1 LRATGACCSRATGH
15 GPSRTWSGCPGRS
28 QSRCATTIVIPVTD
42 PFAELNAALP
52 DHYVIDRELG
62 RGGMALVYLARD
74 LRHER
79 FVALKTLRPEI
90 AIALGRERFL
100 REIKLAARLQHPNIL
115 PVYDSGDAGG
125 TLYYVMP
132 FVEGESLRDRLDHE
146 PQLPVDDALHIARE
160 VAEALAYAHDHD
172 VVHRD
177 IKPENIMLSGG
188 HAIVADF
195 GIARA
200 VSAAG
205 GDKLTQTGLAI
216 GTPAYMPPEQASGSG
231 QVDRRSD
238 IYSLAYVLYETP
250 AGQPP
255 FTGPTA
261 QAIMARHSLDSVPR
275 LKIVREAIPDDLES
289 VIERALE
296 KVPADRYQTAEQ
308 FASALNSASTGAIS
322 RVTAARRRSGP
333 AKFWRRPI
341 PVAAAVLLVVGA
353 AAWIVFG
360 RRGNARP
367 GAGGGI
373 DPRRVAV
380 LYFQDLSP
388 DSSLGYLADGLTEGL
403 IDQLTQVR
411 SLDVI
416 SRNGVIPFRHADVP
430 RDSIARATGAGTLVE
445 GSVEPV
451 RDRVR
456 VSIRLID
463 GASGADLLR
472 RATFEQPSANLL
484 SIRDTLAAEA
494 ARVLRERLG
503 EEVRL
508 REERA
513 GTRSTAA
520 WTLVQQAEQARK
532 DAEGLAQAGKMD
544 TAQQHFTRA
553 DSLLAAAERADPRWV
568 DPIILRG
575 QMVERRV
582 RLTRS
587 PALID
592 EGLAHAARA
601 VVLAPDEPRAIEL
614 RGTLRYRRWQLAR
627 PPDPQVAAALLDD
640 ARKDLERASTIDP
653 TLASAFATLSSLY
666 YQTKDLQ
673 GAALAARRAYEEDA
687 YLSNAADILGRLFFT
702 SYDLDQQRQA
712 QHWCQEGVRRFP
724 RDSRF
729 LECQLYMMTRLEQ
742 PDIPRAWRL
751 LAGIDSLVPPPRR
764 AVLHLRE
771 QMVVAATIA
780 RAGLTDSA
788 HHVIERSRGTPELDP
803 EQDLV
808 AMEAFVRTLLG
819 EQDEA
824 IRLLQRYVAANPEH
838 SFRVGGDISWWWW
851 DLQKHPGFQAL
862 ARPHS
867 LLTRRPVTA
876 LTS

>member
-1 LRATGACCSRATGH
+1 M
-15 GPSRTWSGCPGRS
+15 
-28 QSRCATTIVIPVTD
+28 TD

-52 DHYVIDRELG
+52 DHYIIDRELG

-74 LRHER
+74 TRHER

-90 AIALGRERFL
+90 AMALGRERFL
-100 REIKLAARLQHPNIL
+100 REIKLAAGLQHPNIL

-132 FVEGESLRDRLDHE
+132 YVEGESLRDRLDHE
-146 PQLPVDDALHIARE
+146 PQLPVDDALQIAKE
-160 VAEALAYAHDHD
+160 VAEALAYAHSHD

-188 HAIVADF
+188 HAIVTDF

-231 QVDRRSD
+231 HVDRRSD
-238 IYSLAYVLYETP
+238 IYSLACVLYETL

-261 QAIMARHSLDSVPR
+261 QAIMARHSLDAVPR
-275 LKIVREAIPDDLES
+275 LKIVRDAIPDELEV

-296 KVPADRYQTAEQ
+296 KVPADRYQTSGE
-308 FASALNSASTGAIS
+308 FAKALTAASTGRVS
-322 RVTAARRRSGP
+322 RVTVGRRRSSYFVR
-333 AKFWRRPI
+333 KRRLLSI
-341 PVAAAVLLVVGA
+341 ALGAVVLVAAAWLILGKRGSATSASGA
-353 AAWIVFG
+353 L
-360 RRGNARP
+360 
-367 GAGGGI
+367 

-380 LYFQDLSP
+380 LYFGDLSP
-388 DSSLGYLADGLTEGL
+388 DSSLRYLADGLTEAL
-403 IDQLTQVR
+403 IDKLSQVR
-411 SLDVI
+411 TLHVI
-416 SRNGVIPFRHADVP
+416 SRNGVLPFRHSDLP
-430 RDSIARATGAGTLVE
+430 RDSIARAVGAGTLVE
-445 GSVEPV
+445 GSVDPV

-456 VSIRLID
+456 VTVRLVD
-463 GASGADLLR
+463 GSSGADLLR
-472 RATFEQPSANLL
+472 RASFEEPVGNLL
-484 SIRDTLAAEA
+484 LIRDTLATEV
-494 ARVLRERLG
+494 ARVLREQLG

-513 GTRSTAA
+513 GTSSTEA
-520 WTLVQQAEQARK
+520 WSLVQQSERIRK
-532 DAEGLAQAGKMD
+532 DADVLVQANNVDGAVMR
-544 TAQQHFTRA
+544 FGRA
-553 DSLLAAAERADPRWV
+553 DSVLAAAERADRRWV
-568 DPIILRG
+568 DPIVLRG
-575 QMVERRV
+575 QLVERRV
-582 RLTRS
+582 RLTRNA
-587 PALID
+587 ALID
-592 EGLAHAARA
+592 EGLAHAGRA
-601 VVLAPDEPRAIEL
+601 LALDPQDPGALEL

-627 PPDPQVAAALLDD
+627 PPDPQQASALLDD
-640 ARKDLERASTIDP
+640 ARRDLEQATNIDP

-687 YLSNAADILGRLFFT
+687 YLGNAPDILYRLFFT

-712 QHWCQEGVRRFP
+712 QRWCEEGDRRFP
-724 RDSRF
+724 RDFRF

-742 PDIPRAWRL
+742 PDVPRAWRL
-751 LAGIDSLVPPPRR
+751 LAGIDSLVPAPRR
-764 AVLHLRE
+764 GVIHLRE
-771 QMVVAATIA
+771 QMMVAATLA
-780 RAGLTDSA
+780 RAGLKDSA
-788 HHVIERSRGTPELDP
+788 HAVIERSRGTPELDP
-803 EQDLV
+803 EHDLV

-838 SFRVGGDISWWWW
+838 SFRVGGDIFWWWW

-867 LLTRRPVTA
+867 
-876 LTS
+876 

>member
-1 LRATGACCSRATGH
+1 MRAPGVC
-15 GPSRTWSGCPGRS
+15 GPSRTSPGHVLGFRPSPRRS
-28 QSRCATTIVIPVTD
+28 PSRCARTIVKHVTE

-52 DHYVIDRELG
+52 PHYIIDRELG

-74 LRHER
+74 TRHER

-90 AIALGRERFL
+90 AVALGRERFL

-188 HAIVADF
+188 HAIVTDF

-238 IYSLAYVLYETP
+238 IYSLACVLYETL

-275 LKIVREAIPDDLES
+275 LKIVRDAIPDELET

-296 KVPADRYQTAEQ
+296 KVPADRYQTSGE
-308 FASALNSASTGAIS
+308 FAQALTAASTGHVS
-322 RVTAARRRSGP
+322 RVTAARRRSR
-333 AKFWRRPI
+333 ATWWRRPATI
-341 PVAAAVLLVVGA
+341 GTGLGVLALLTVAWL
-353 AAWIVFG
+353 VFG
-360 RRGNARP
+360 SRGT
-367 GAGGGI
+367 AGGGSTEGVGAM
-373 DPRRVAV
+373 DMRRVAV

-388 DSSLGYLADGLTEGL
+388 DTSLGVLADGLTEGL
-403 IDQLTQVR
+403 IDQLAEVR
-411 SLDVI
+411 TLDVV
-416 SRNGVIPFRHADVP
+416 SRNGVIPFLHSDLP
-430 RDSIARATGAGTLVE
+430 RDSIARALGAGTLVE

-456 VSIRLID
+456 VTIRLVE

-472 RATFEQPSANLL
+472 RATIEQPSANLL
-484 SIRDTLAAEA
+484 QIRDSLAGEV

-503 EEVRL
+503 QEVRL

-520 WTLVQQAEQARK
+520 WTLVQQAERIRK
-532 DAEGLAQAGKMD
+532 DGEALVPAGKMD
-544 TAQQHFTRA
+544 AANALFGRV
-553 DSLLAAAERADPRWV
+553 DSLLTAAERADPRWV
-568 DPIILRG
+568 DPIVLRG
-575 QMVERRV
+575 QLVERRV
-582 RLTRS
+582 RLTRNA
-587 PALID
+587 ALID
-592 EGLAHAARA
+592 EGLAHAGRA
-601 VVLAPDEPRAIEL
+601 LTLAPQDPPALEL

-627 PPDPQVAAALLDD
+627 PSDPQQASALLDD
-640 ARKDLERASTIDP
+640 ARGDLERATNIDP
-653 TLASAFATLSSLY
+653 TLAGAYATLSSLY
-666 YQTKDLQ
+666 YQTKDLP

-687 YLSNAADILGRLFFT
+687 YLSHASDILYRLFFT

-712 QHWCQEGVRRFP
+712 QRWCQEGARRFP
-724 RDSRF
+724 QDFRF
-729 LECQLYMMTRLEQ
+729 LEC
-742 PDIPRAWRL
+742 
-751 LAGIDSLVPPPRR
+751 LAPS
-764 AVLHLRE
+764 
-771 QMVVAATIA
+771 
-780 RAGLTDSA
+780 
-788 HHVIERSRGTPELDP
+788 
-803 EQDLV
+803 
-808 AMEAFVRTLLG
+808 
-819 EQDEA
+819 
-824 IRLLQRYVAANPEH
+824 
-838 SFRVGGDISWWWW
+838 
-851 DLQKHPGFQAL
+851 
-862 ARPHS
+862 
-867 LLTRRPVTA
+867 
-876 LTS
+876 

>member
-1 LRATGACCSRATGH
+1 
-15 GPSRTWSGCPGRS
+15 
-28 QSRCATTIVIPVTD
+28 VTD

-52 DHYVIDRELG
+52 DHYIIDRELG

-74 LRHER
+74 TRHER

-132 FVEGESLRDRLDHE
+132 YVEGESLRDRLDRE
-146 PQLPVDDALHIARE
+146 PQLPVDDALQIARE
-160 VAEALAYAHDHD
+160 VAEALAYAHEHD

-216 GTPAYMPPEQASGSG
+216 GTPAYMSPEQASGSG

-238 IYSLAYVLYETP
+238 IYSLACVLYETL

-261 QAIMARHSLDSVPR
+261 QAIMARHSLDAVPR
-275 LKIVREAIPDDLES
+275 LKIVRDAIPDDLEV

-296 KVPADRYQTAEQ
+296 KVPADRYQTSGE
-308 FASALNSASTGAIS
+308 FAKALASASTGAVS
-322 RVTAARRRSGP
+322 RVTAARRPTR
-333 AKFWRRPI
+333 AQLLWRRRMNVGI
-341 PVAAAVLLVVGA
+341 GAGVIVLIVGG
-353 AAWIVFG
+353 WLLFG
-360 RRGNARP
+360 RRH
-367 GAGGGI
+367 GGGATGGGPLVQNHI
-373 DPRRVAV
+373 AV
-380 LYFQDLSP
+380 LYFTDDSP

-403 IDQLTQVR
+403 IDKLSQVR
-411 SLDVI
+411 NLDVI
-416 SRNGVIPFRHADVP
+416 SRNGVLPFRNSVLP
-430 RDSIARATGAGTLVE
+430 PDSIARAVRAGTLVE
-445 GSVEPV
+445 GSLDRV

-456 VSIRLID
+456 VTVRLVD

-472 RATFEQPSANLL
+472 RASFEVPAGNLL
-484 SIRDTLAAEA
+484 LIRDTLATEV
-494 ARVLRERLG
+494 ARVLREQLG
-503 EEVRL
+503 QEVRL

-513 GTRSTAA
+513 GTRSTDA
-520 WTLVQQAEQARK
+520 WTLVQQAERIRK
-532 DAEGLAQAGKMD
+532 NGEALVLAGKV
-544 TAQQHFTRA
+544 
-553 DSLLAAAERADPRWV
+553 DSAVARFGRTDSVLAAAERADPRWV
-568 DPIILRG
+568 DPIVLRG
-575 QMVERRV
+575 QLVERRV
-582 RLTRS
+582 RLTRNA
-587 PALID
+587 ALIE
-592 EGLAHAARA
+592 EGLGHAGRALALAQQDARA
-601 VVLAPDEPRAIEL
+601 LEL

-627 PPDPQVAAALLDD
+627 PPDPQQASTLLDD
-640 ARKDLERASTIDP
+640 ARRDLERATNIDP
-653 TLASAFATLSSLY
+653 TLASAYATLSSLY

-687 YLSNAADILGRLFFT
+687 YLSNAPDILSRLFFT

-712 QHWCQEGVRRFP
+712 QRWCQEGARRFP
-724 RDSRF
+724 QDFRF
-729 LECQLYMMTRLEQ
+729 HECQLYMMTRLEQ
-742 PDIPRAWRL
+742 PDVPRAWRL
-751 LAGIDSLVPPPRR
+751 LAGIDSLVPAPRR
-764 AVLHLRE
+764 QAIHLRE
-771 QMVVAATIA
+771 QMMVAATIA
-780 RAGLTDSA
+780 RAGLKDSA
-788 HHVIERSRGTPELDP
+788 HAVIERSRGTPELDP
-803 EQDLV
+803 EHDLV
-808 AMEAFVRTLLG
+808 ALEAFVRTLLG

-838 SFRVGGDISWWWW
+838 SFRIGGDIFWWWW

-862 ARPHS
+862 IGPHS
-867 LLTRRPVTA
+867 
-876 LTS
+876 

>member
-1 LRATGACCSRATGH
+1 
-15 GPSRTWSGCPGRS
+15 
-28 QSRCATTIVIPVTD
+28 VTN

-52 DHYVIDRELG
+52 GHYVIDRELG

-74 LRHER
+74 TRHER

-100 REIKLAARLQHPNIL
+100 REIRLAARLQHPNIL

-132 FVEGESLRDRLDHE
+132 FVEGESLRDRLDRE
-146 PQLPVDDALHIARE
+146 PQLPVDDALQIARE
-160 VAEALAYAHDHD
+160 VADALAYAHDHD

-238 IYSLAYVLYETP
+238 IYSLACVLYETL

-261 QAIMARHSLDSVPR
+261 QAIMARHSLDAVPR
-275 LKIVREAIPDDLES
+275 LKIVRDAIPDELEV

-296 KVPADRYQTAEQ
+296 KVPADRYQTSGE
-308 FASALNSASTGAIS
+308 FAKALTNASTGQVS
-322 RVTAARRRSGP
+322 RVTAARRTHSRKP
-333 AKFWRRPI
+333 WRRPI
-341 PVAAAVLLVVGA
+341 PVAIGVTLLVGA
-353 AAWIVFG
+353 AALAIALAP
-360 RRGNARP
+360 RGN
-367 GAGGGI
+367 GGSAAPGI
-373 DPRRVAV
+373 DLRRVAV

-388 DSSLGYLADGLTEGL
+388 DSTLGYLADGLTEGL
-403 IDQLTQVR
+403 IDQLSQVR
-411 SLDVI
+411 TLDVI
-416 SRNGVIPFRHADVP
+416 SRNGVLPFRNSDLQP
-430 RDSIARATGAGTLVE
+430 DSIARAVGAGTLVE
-445 GSVEPV
+445 GSLEPV

-456 VSIRLID
+456 VTVRLVD
-463 GASGADLLR
+463 GATGGDLLA
-472 RATFEQPSANLL
+472 RASFEASAGNLL
-484 SIRDTLAAEA
+484 VIRDTLATQV

-503 EEVRL
+503 QEVRL

-520 WTLVQQAEQARK
+520 WTLVQQAERIRK
-532 DAEGLAQAGKMD
+532 DGEALVPAGKMD
-544 TAQQHFTRA
+544 AANALFGRV
-553 DSLLAAAERADPRWV
+553 DSLLTAAERADPRWV
-568 DPIILRG
+568 DPIVLRG
-575 QMVERRV
+575 QLVERRV
-582 RLTRS
+582 RLTRNA
-587 PALID
+587 ALID
-592 EGLAHAARA
+592 EGLAHAGRA
-601 VVLAPDEPRAIEL
+601 LTLAPQDPPALEL

-627 PPDPQVAAALLDD
+627 PSDPQQASALLDD
-640 ARKDLERASTIDP
+640 ARGDLERATNIDP
-653 TLASAFATLSSLY
+653 TLAGAYATLSSLY
-666 YQTKDLQ
+666 YQTKDLP

-687 YLSNAADILGRLFFT
+687 YLSNASDILYRLFFT

-712 QHWCQEGVRRFP
+712 QHWCQEGTRRFP
-724 RDSRF
+724 RDFRF
-729 LECQLYMMTRLEQ
+729 LECQLYMMTRGEQ
-742 PDIPRAWRL
+742 PDVPRAWRL
-751 LAGIDSLVPPPRR
+751 LAGIDSLVPAPRR
-764 AVLHLRE
+764 PVFHLRE
-771 QMVVAATIA
+771 QMMVAATIA
-780 RAGLTDSA
+780 RAGLKDSA
-788 HHVIERSRGTPELDP
+788 HAVIERSRGTPELDP
-803 EQDLV
+803 EHDLV
-808 AMEAFVRTLLG
+808 ALEAFVRTLLG

-838 SFRVGGDISWWWW
+838 SFQVGGDIFWWWW
-851 DLQKHPGFQAL
+851 DLRERPGFQAL

-867 LLTRRPVTA
+867 
-876 LTS
+876 

>member
-1 LRATGACCSRATGH
+1 MRAPGVC
-15 GPSRTWSGCPGRS
+15 GPSRPSPGPVLGFRPSPRRS
-28 QSRCATTIVIPVTD
+28 PSRCVRTILKHVTE

-52 DHYVIDRELG
+52 PHYIIDRELG

-74 LRHER
+74 TRHER

-90 AIALGRERFL
+90 AVALGRERFL

-238 IYSLAYVLYETP
+238 IYSLACVLYETL

-275 LKIVREAIPDDLES
+275 LKIVREAIPDALEA

-308 FASALNSASTGAIS
+308 FSNALMTASTGAIS
-322 RVTAARRRSGP
+322 RVTAGRRPTLSVRP
-333 AKFWRRPI
+333 QWRRPI
-341 PVAAAVLLVVGA
+341 PVAGGLLLLAALTWRVTVRLV
-353 AAWIVFG
+353 
-360 RRGNARP
+360 
-367 GAGGGI
+367 
-373 DPRRVAV
+373 D
-380 LYFQDLSP
+380 
-388 DSSLGYLADGLTEGL
+388 GY
-403 IDQLTQVR
+403 
-411 SLDVI
+411 
-416 SRNGVIPFRHADVP
+416 
-430 RDSIARATGAGTLVE
+430 
-445 GSVEPV
+445 
-451 RDRVR
+451 
-456 VSIRLID
+456 
-463 GASGADLLR
+463 SGADLLR

-484 SIRDTLAAEA
+484 QIRDSLAGEV

-513 GTRSTAA
+513 GTRSTEA
-520 WTLVQQAEQARK
+520 WTRVQQAEAIRK
-532 DAEGLAQAGKMD
+532 DGEALVQAGKMD
-544 TAQQHFTRA
+544 SAVALFART
-553 DSLLAAAERADPRWV
+553 DSTLASAERADPTWI
-568 DPIILRG
+568 DPIVLRG
-575 QMVERRV
+575 QIVERRV
-582 RLTRS
+582 RLTRN
-587 PALID
+587 PALIE
-592 EGLAHAARA
+592 EGLAHTARA
-601 VVLAPDEPRAIEL
+601 LAMAPEDPGAIEL

-627 PPDPQVAAALLDD
+627 PPNPQQAAALLDD
-640 ARKDLERASTIDP
+640 ARKDLERATNMEA
-653 TLASAFATLSSLY
+653 TLASAYATLSSLY

-673 GAALAARRAYEEDA
+673 GAALAARRAYEED
-687 YLSNAADILGRLFFT
+687 
-702 SYDLDQQRQA
+702 
-712 QHWCQEGVRRFP
+712 
-724 RDSRF
+724 
-729 LECQLYMMTRLEQ
+729 
-742 PDIPRAWRL
+742 
-751 LAGIDSLVPPPRR
+751 
-764 AVLHLRE
+764 
-771 QMVVAATIA
+771 
-780 RAGLTDSA
+780 
-788 HHVIERSRGTPELDP
+788 
-803 EQDLV
+803 
-808 AMEAFVRTLLG
+808 
-819 EQDEA
+819 
-824 IRLLQRYVAANPEH
+824 
-838 SFRVGGDISWWWW
+838 
-851 DLQKHPGFQAL
+851 
-862 ARPHS
+862 
-867 LLTRRPVTA
+867 
-876 LTS
+876 